1 MTRHDIFR
9 MLCGAAAICLL
20 LGVAPGWLAA
30 QTGRDVILATTT
42 STYDTG
48 LLDSLMPRF
57 EKECGCRV
65 KTVAVGSGAALA
77 LAGRGE
83 ADLVLAHAPAL
94 ELKYVSEGKL
104 TNRRL
109 VMSND
114 FVVVGPASD
123 PDGLTSASTTA
134 EAFRRLAEGK
144 APFLSRG
151 DSSGTNMLELT
162 QWRSAALTPSGGWYL
177 QSGQGMGATLQ
188 IASEK
193 GAYTLTDR
201 GTYLALRRTLD
212 LAILFEGAAE
222 LLNIY
227 HVLEA
232 DSASHPRVN
241 VAGGRALAAFFLRR
255 DVQDFIRTFGVAT
268 FGQPLFVP
276 RAGQQEPR

>member
-1 MTRHDIFR
+1 MWSVPRR
-9 MLCGAAAICLL
+9 AVPLL
-20 LGVAPGWLAA
+20 LFLGVAPGPLAGQA
-30 QTGRDVILATTT
+30 GRDVILATTT

-48 LLDSLMPRF
+48 LLDSLTPRF

-94 ELKYVSEGKL
+94 ELKYVAEGKL
-104 TNRRL
+104 ANRRL

-114 FVVVGPASD
+114 FVVVGPAAD
-123 PDGLTSASTTA
+123 PAGLKSATTTA
-134 EAFRRLAEGK
+134 EAFGRLVAGD
-144 APFLSRG
+144 APFISRG
-151 DSSGTNMLELT
+151 DSSGTNMLELA
-162 QWRSAALTPSGGWYL
+162 QWRSAGLTPSGGWYL

-193 GAYTLTDR
+193 GAYALTDR
-201 GTYLALRRTLD
+201 GTYLALRSGLNQV
-212 LAILFEGAAE
+212 ILFEGAPE
-222 LLNIY
+222 LLNVY
-227 HVLEA
+227 HVLES
-232 DSASHPRVN
+232 DSASHPGVN
-241 VAGGRALAAFFLRR
+241 VLGGRALADFFLRR

-276 RAGQQEPR
+276 RAGQEEPR

>member
-1 MTRHDIFR
+1 MTHHRVFR
-9 MLCGAAAICLL
+9 MLRPAAALGLL
-20 LGVAPGWLAA
+20 LVAAPGALAG
-30 QTGRDVILATTT
+30 QSGRDVILATTT

-114 FVVVGPASD
+114 FVVVGPSAD
-123 PDGLTSASTTA
+123 PGGLKAAATAA
-134 EAFRRLAEGK
+134 EAFRRLAADR
-144 APFLSRG
+144 APFISRG
-151 DSSGTNMLELT
+151 DSSGTNLLELA
-162 QWRSAALTPSGGWYL
+162 QWRTAGIAPSGAWYL

-193 GAYTLTDR
+193 RAYTLTDR
-201 GTYLALRRTLD
+201 GTYLALRDKLD
-212 LAILFEGAAE
+212 LAIVFEGAPE

-232 DSASHPRVN
+232 DSASHPGVN
-241 VAGGRALAAFFLRR
+241 VAGGQALAAFFLRQ

-276 RAGQQEPR
+276 RAGQEEPR

>member
-1 MTRHDIFR
+1 
-9 MLCGAAAICLL
+9 MLSPVVGTIGRRLLLVFLAAASPLT
-20 LGVAPGWLAA
+20 A
-30 QTGRDVILATTT
+30 QGRRDVVLSTTT

-48 LLDSLMPRF
+48 LLDSLTPRF

-65 KTVAVGSGAALA
+65 KTIAVGSGAALA

-83 ADLVLAHAPAL
+83 ADVVLAHAPAL
-94 ELKYVSEGKL
+94 ELKYVAEGKL

-114 FVVVGPASD
+114 FVVVGPAAD
-123 PDGLTSASTTA
+123 PAKLREATGIAD
-134 EAFRRLAEGK
+134 AFRRLSRGQAS
-144 APFLSRG
+144 FVSRG
-151 DSSGTNMLELT
+151 DSSGTNLLELA
-162 QWRSAALTPSGGWYL
+162 QWRMAGIAPSGDWYL

-201 GTYLALRRTLD
+201 GTYLAFQGRLE
-212 LAILFEGAAE
+212 LAILYQGAPE

-227 HVLEA
+227 HVLESTPTA
-232 DSASHPRVN
+232 NRGVN
-241 VAGGRALAAFFLRR
+241 TAGGRALADFFLRK
-255 DVQDFIRTFGVAT
+255 DIQDFIRTFGVAT

-276 RAGQQEPR
+276 RAGQEEPR